1 MTDLYK
7 LLGISKTNDQE
18 QIKKAYKKSALKW
31 HPDRNRNNKEEAESK
46 FKEISEAYDILSD
59 TNKKNIYDN
68 HGLDAVR
75 QMNNGGGGGGNPFDL
90 FENLFGGNPFG
101 GAPFGGSP
109 FGGSPFGGSP
119 FGGFSRDRNKSP
131 DRVEKISI
139 TLEDVY
145 NQKKINLKL
154 KKKVICSMCDGTGG
168 KDKHNSFLSCDTCN
182 GSGHILKIRQ
192 LGPGMLQQSQ
202 EACEK
207 CMGKGKMMKPNSK
220 CIKCSGNGI
229 FVETKEIEVSI
240 DKGIKDGD
248 KITLAGESHQ
258 DPKFKE
264 HGDLI
269 LIINIEDHKIFKRV
283 GYNLMIRKEVLLCDA
298 LCGYKFD
305 IIHLDGRKLL
315 LRTNNVIDP
324 YSKRVIRGE
333 GMPTKNGNGHG
344 DLLIEFIVSFPDN
357 LSVERQQYIKKL
369 LPSNNDIKYN
379 LNNYVI
385 KNMEYCNES
394 FEETLN
400 EVNLSESDD
409 EQENPIQC
417 QHQ

>member
-1 MTDLYK
+1 MTDLYQ
-7 LLGISKTNDQE
+7 LLGISKTNDQD

-75 QMNNGGGGGGNPFDL
+75 QMNNGGAPGGNPFDL
-90 FENLFGGNPFG
+90 FENLFGG
-101 GAPFGGSP
+101 ASPFGGSP

-119 FGGFSRDRNKSP
+119 FEGFSRGRNKSP
-131 DRVEKISI
+131 DRVEKINIS
-139 TLEDVY
+139 LEDVY

-154 KKKVICSMCDGTGG
+154 KKKVICVECDGTGG
-168 KDKHNSFLSCDTCN
+168 KDKQSSFLSCENC
-182 GSGHILKIRQ
+182 GGKGHILKIRQ

-202 EACEK
+202 EVCPK
-207 CMGKGKMMKPNSK
+207 CHGKGKIMKPNSK
-220 CIKCSGNGI
+220 CLKCQGKCI
-229 FVETKEIEVSI
+229 IIETKELDVPIE
-240 DKGIKDGD
+240 KGLKNGD
-248 KITLAGESHQ
+248 KITLFGESHQ
-258 DPKFKE
+258 DPSFKE

-269 LIINIEDHKIFKRV
+269 LIVNIQEHKIFKRV
-283 GYNLMIRKEVLLCDA
+283 GDNLLIRKEVLLCDA
-298 LCGYKFD
+298 LCGFKFD
-305 IIHLDGRKLL
+305 IVHLDGRKLL

-324 YSKRVIRGE
+324 YSKRIIRGE
-333 GMPTKNGNGHG
+333 GMPTKSGVGFG

-357 LSVERQQYIKKL
+357 LSIERQQYIKKL
-369 LPSNNDIKYN
+369 LPSNNDTKYN
-379 LNNYVI
+379 LNNYEI

-400 EVNLSESDD
+400 EVNLSDSEE

-417 QHQ
+417 QQQ